1 MPGIYNIINS
11 EDFLYENVLGFL
23 AFIFIDFN
31 LDENIKIN
39 LENNQQIF
47 ITPYDIH
54 DTLIDIIY
62 GEEKFN
68 VKSRFGKS
76 LFRDIDGM
84 ERNCQKYEELTEN
97 DLCRC
102 IKN

>member
-1 MPGIYNIINS
+1 M
-11 EDFLYENVLGFL
+11 EKK
-23 AFIFIDFN
+23 N
-31 LDENIKIN
+31 LMLNQD
-39 LENNQQIF
+39 LE
-47 ITPYDIH
+47 
-54 DTLIDIIY
+54 
-62 GEEKFN
+62 
-68 VKSRFGKS
+68 KS

>member
-1 MPGIYNIINS
+1 MLKRSHRFCVHY
-11 EDFLYENVLGFL
+11 
-23 AFIFIDFN
+23 
-31 LDENIKIN
+31 
-39 LENNQQIF
+39 
-47 ITPYDIH
+47 H